1 MKNRYAKVEGQSHLW
16 RDSRTRAVI
25 NINEIEAENARAAKK
40 ARKMKLQEHD
50 NLQNEVTELKSE
62 MAEIKITMLQVLQE
76 LRKLNT

>member
-1 MKNRYAKVEGQSHLW
+1 MKNKYAKVEGQSHLW

-25 NINEIEAENARAAKK
+25 NMNEIEAENARAAKK

-62 MAEIKITMLQVLQE
+62 MAEIKSL
-76 LRKLNT
+76 LREMVKQNG

>member
-25 NINEIEAENARAAKK
+25 NMNEIEAENARAAKK

-62 MAEIKITMLQVLQE
+62 MAEIKSL
-76 LRKLNT
+76 LREMVKQNG

>member
-25 NINEIEAENARAAKK
+25 NMNEIEAENARAAKK

-62 MAEIKITMLQVLQE
+62 MAEIKNL
-76 LRKLNT
+76 LREMVKQIYKS

>member
-62 MAEIKITMLQVLQE
+62 MAEIKSL
-76 LRKLNT
+76 LREMVKQNG